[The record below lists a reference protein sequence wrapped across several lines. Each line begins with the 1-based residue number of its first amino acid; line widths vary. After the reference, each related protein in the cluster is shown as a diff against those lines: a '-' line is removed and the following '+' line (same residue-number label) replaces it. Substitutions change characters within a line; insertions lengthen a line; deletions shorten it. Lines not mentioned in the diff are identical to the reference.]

1 MATVHKNNVY
11 CQTQAIIFNSF
22 NQIITNTL
30 TGDIMVLFLA
40 DVLLFKTTDITF
52 ILSLIPL
59 ISIIRLPLIFLMR
72 GIDYIKAIKYSVIVK
87 ICFVIALLLIPLNHM
102 SFYKYSILILIYQIA
117 VEFGVGICWQPL
129 MREITTTR
137 DRGSFFGK
145 MRFCFMMLNSLYV
158 FLISVFIGE
167 SLTERQYKIL
177 LLVCLVGLLIQYYA
191 IRKLAI
197 GKNFSLQNCTV
208 NKSIKRLLYENR
220 AIVRVLL
227 LDLIFLCAGVTLNV
241 VYLKNALMYSSKV
254 VSLYI
259 TIFNLSSTFL
269 LPFIGQ
275 MLDKNYKK
283 GISYI
288 CFVYVFYLI
297 VLLCL
302 PANNNKS
309 FVIIFPTILY
319 AILSGIISS
328 GVYLIMTILQ
338 HGCITH
344 SGDSFVVLN
353 IYQMIIYIST
363 FFVTN
368 IMGYV
373 ITWTKNTQFSI
384 CFLNFDLF
392 KLINMIAIVCC
403 VVFSKSIK
411 EKIILSKF

>member
-1 MATVHKNNVY
+1 MDSVHRKNTY

-72 GIDYIKAIKYSVIVK
+72 GTDYIKAIKYSVIVK
-87 ICFVIALLLIPLNHM
+87 TGFVIVLLLIPLNHL

-117 VEFGVGICWQPL
+117 VEYGVGICWQPL
-129 MREITTTR
+129 MREITTTH
-137 DRGSFFGK
+137 DRGGFFGQ

-167 SLTERQYKIL
+167 SLTEIQYKLL
-177 LLVCLVGLLIQYYA
+177 LLVCLVGLSIQYYA
-191 IRKLAI
+191 IEKLAI
-197 GKNFSLQNCTV
+197 GKNFSLKSCNT
-208 NKSIKRLLYENR
+208 NKSIKKLLYENR

-227 LDLIFLCAGVTLNV
+227 LELMFLCAGVTLNV
-241 VYLKNALMYSSKV
+241 VYLKNALMYPSKI

-259 TIFNLSSTFL
+259 TIFNLSSTIL
-269 LPFIGQ
+269 LPFIGRI
-275 MLDKNYKK
+275 LDRNYKK

-288 CFVYVFYLI
+288 CFIYIFYLI

-302 PANNNKS
+302 PTNNSKS
-309 FVIIFPTILY
+309 FVIIIPTILY

-328 GVYLIMTILQ
+328 GVYLLMTILQ
-338 HGCITH
+338 HGCITD

-353 IYQMIIYIST
+353 IYQIIVYIST

-368 IMGYV
+368 FMGYI
-373 ITWTKNTQFSI
+373 ITWTNNTHFSI
-384 CFLNFDLF
+384 SFFNFDSF
-392 KLINMIAIVCC
+392 KIINMVAIFCC
-403 VVFSKSIK
+403 MILSKSIK
-411 EKIILSKF
+411 EKIILSKS